1 MIIEWII
8 HHSNL
13 VIAIST
19 SLLCVLT
26 GFHVL
31 YTKKL
36 LEQQSRPK
44 IVVSA
49 TPDEIYGSLINY
61 RIENIGLGVAKN
73 VRFDLIGEFP
83 PLNSSNASGEGS
95 KFGPLTNGV
104 SFLPPSERLVFLWG
118 EFSSLREG
126 IGEKP
131 LRIRCAYYSMSDK
144 FYSEVFPISINHH
157 ALTYTRTA
165 PLQQIADSL
174 KKIGSKF

>member
-49 TPDEIYGSLINY
+49 TPDEIYGSVINF

-73 VRFDLIGEFP
+73 VRFDL
-83 PLNSSNASGEGS
+83 
-95 KFGPLTNGV
+95 
-104 SFLPPSERLVFLWG
+104 
-118 EFSSLREG
+118 

>member
-26 GFHVL
+26 GLHVL

-49 TPDEIYGSLINY
+49 TPDEIYGSVINF

-73 VRFDLIGEFP
+73 VRFDL
-83 PLNSSNASGEGS
+83 
-95 KFGPLTNGV
+95 
-104 SFLPPSERLVFLWG
+104 
-118 EFSSLREG
+118 

-157 ALTYTRTA
+157 ALIYTRTA